1 MNRYASVFVFLLLVV
16 SAAAG
21 SIGNYYAAKKN
32 VVDTLNTALQRTI
45 AENKATWLTQDTIA
59 NYRRIQ
65 KHVDAPLSFQMYDE
79 GMCKFMSNGM
89 ADALRGK
96 TYVELRLTGQSE
108 KLSGEDYLCSDT
120 IFLTNPVTDD
130 KQNVGIAVRGVAQC
144 SMATVFAISDQRLPF
159 VLFLLSVSWAMLAYR
174 RKYFFMPCLSRSVII
189 AREQTQG
196 DNVQVQG
203 VGGII
208 FRNEAFFDKDGQEI
222 HLTPMQRQLLTMFFS
237 SPDHKLLQADICNSL
252 WPKKDDASETLYALI
267 TRTKK
272 VIEQRCG
279 IKIEVDRG
287 RGYSLISNE

>member
-1 MNRYASVFVFLLLVV
+1 MNRYASVFVFLILVV

-65 KHVDAPLSFQMYDE
+65 KHVDTPLSFQMYDD

-108 KLSGEDYLCSDT
+108 KFSGEDYLCSDT
-120 IFLTNPVTDD
+120 IFLTNLVADD
-130 KQNVGIAVRGVAQC
+130 KQNVGIAVRGIAQC
-144 SMATVFAISDQRLPF
+144 SMATIFAISDQRLPV
-159 VLFLLSVSWAMLAYR
+159 VLFLLSVSWVVFAYR
-174 RKYFFMPCLSRSVII
+174 RKNFFMPCLSQSSII
-189 AREQTQG
+189 ASEQMY
-196 DNVQVQG
+196 DDAQVQG
-203 VGGII
+203 IGGII
-208 FRNEAFFDKDGQEI
+208 FRNEAFFDNKGQEI
-222 HLTPMQRQLLTMFFS
+222 HLTPMQRQLLTMFFN
-237 SPDHKLLQADICNSL
+237 SPDHKLLQADICNRL

-287 RGYSLISNE
+287 RGYTLISNK